1 MKIKVTIKDDI
12 LDYNITDTN
21 SIIIS
26 GKTIPY
32 STLKTYLSVEYL
44 NQQNNRKQKNI
55 SYSNNQALIDAKT
68 LDLSS
73 LSGQVMT
80 VKLVRSGTS
89 LEDLFNLN
97 QTILIEF
104 LPDRDLIDL
113 KLDYQSILT
122 NRLIPIGIK
131 IRRQSIQT
139 ISNEIQI
146 RISKF

>member
-68 LDLSS
+68 LDLNS